1 MPSDGR
7 RKGPVFTH
15 GGTRPAAKP
24 VRAHLLVDEK
34 TQRRI
39 RVARL
44 RKLGAALAVIALF
57 ALGAGLY
64 FSPLM
69 RVQDVE
75 VRGATLTDP
84 AEIDNLTALEGDSMF
99 RLDTASVQRR
109 LGLLP
114 MIKSVSVEREWPNT
128 VIINVTERTPWGH
141 WKVGNDIYVIDAEG
155 VVLPPVGM
163 PEGTPLIN
171 DLSNPV
177 RLVPGDR
184 VDADSVQLAQ
194 SLLGTV
200 PQRLILNVAAIEYS
214 HSHGLAIQTDAGYRV
229 VVGDSQDIEYKL
241 AVWGRIEQEIGR
253 EAMAG
258 HVLDLR
264 FRDRPS
270 FQ

>member
-1 MPSDGR
+1 MPSNGK

-15 GGTRPAAKP
+15 GGRRPTAKP

-34 TQRRI
+34 TRRRI
-39 RVARL
+39 QVARL
-44 RKLGAALAVIALF
+44 RKVGAVAAVIAVFALAV
-57 ALGAGLY
+57 GLY
-64 FSPLM
+64 FSPFL
-69 RVQDVE
+69 RVQNTE

-84 AEIDNLTALEGDSMF
+84 AEIEGLTALDGDSMF
-99 RLDTASVQRR
+99 RLDTATVQRR

-114 MIKSVSVEREWPNT
+114 MIKSVSVERKWPNT
-128 VIINVTERTPWGH
+128 VVINVTERTPWGH
-141 WKVGNDIYVIDAEG
+141 WKVGNDVYVIDAEG
-155 VVLPPVGM
+155 VVLPPVVM

-184 VDADSVQLAQ
+184 VDTDSVVLGQQLMQ
-194 SLLGTV
+194 NV
-200 PQRLILNVAAIEYS
+200 PQRLILSVIGLEYS
-214 HSHGLAIQTDAGYRV
+214 QSHGLALTTDAGYRV
-229 VVGDSQDIEYKL
+229 VVGDSQDIDYKL